1 MSHMSNSSPGSAAAV
16 EAMKKVTQPNSCAA
30 QPPPE
35 ANTVRPKAM
44 TEDSSAYWVAEKTWL
59 QRLER

>member
-1 MSHMSNSSPGSAAAV
+1 MSHNSITSPGTAAPV
-16 EAMKKVTQPNSCAA
+16 EAMKKGTQPNSCAA

-35 ANTVRPKAM
+35 ANTVRPRAM
-44 TEDSSAYWVAEKTWL
+44 TEDSNAYWVAEKMWL